1 MAATWTCSLST
12 VYSLQNWDSILERLL
27 SWLESLKAVRMGSL
41 LVSAIR
47 DGEDSALYAFSR
59 DIENLAGKYLDTD
72 KKYYVSYFL

>member
-1 MAATWTCSLST
+1 MPPTWTCSLST

-47 DGEDSALYAFSR
+47 EGEDSALYAFSR
-59 DIENLAGKYLDTD
+59 DIENLGGK
-72 KKYYVSYFL
+72 